1 MTNKRDILLIILI
14 LLSPVIFGQNSIK
27 KITTIN
33 YTSNIN
39 KQFTIDTTVELFNIN
54 GIPETKNQTIIDF
67 YSSIKKYH
75 LLGKETI
82 DSSANKIHTKYY
94 YSDSLKTE
102 EIVCFYKDSV
112 THTYISS
119 NIDDTAYSVYLLKP
133 NQSKEKANLHYRT
146 GYTLEYRERIY
157 NIKNNIFI
165 ESAYIASKFS
175 KLGMPDTV
183 KYCFNK
189 LLRKRKD
196 YAYNPKKKEWFI
208 ERKERFDKKG
218 KLIKSFETFY
228 RDYDNVYF
236 TTRTKYEYNRKGQK
250 VLEIIYDCYIN
261 EIEKKII
268 YEYYQ

>member
-1 MTNKRDILLIILI
+1 MANKRDILLIILI
-14 LLSPVIFGQNSIK
+14 LLSPVIFGQNGIK

-33 YTSNIN
+33 YTPHIN
-39 KQFTIDTTVELFNIN
+39 KQFTIDTSVELFNIN
-54 GIPETKNQTIIDF
+54 GVPETKNQEIKDF

-75 LLGKETI
+75 LLNKETI
-82 DSSANKIHTKYY
+82 DSSTNKIHTKYY

-112 THTYISS
+112 THTYI
-119 NIDDTAYSVYLLKP
+119 NNVYDTTYSVYLLKP
-133 NQSKEKANLHYRT
+133 NQSKEKANLHYRA
-146 GYTLEYRERIY
+146 GYSLEYLEKIY
-157 NIKNNIFI
+157 NIKNNVFI

-189 LLRKRKD
+189 LLRKRKN

-208 ERKERFDKKG
+208 ELKVRFNNKG
-218 KLIKSFETFY
+218 KPIESFETFY
-228 RDYDNVYF
+228 RDYDDVYF
-236 TTRTKYEYNRKGQK
+236 TTRTKYQYNNKGQK
-250 VLEIIYDCYIN
+250 VLELIYDCYIN

-268 YEYYQ
+268 YEYFQ